1 MFNITLQRAKNLLT
15 IIWIIGFIPPFLILA
30 ARTFVG
36 TYYGGKETE
45 AWSWFSPNIV
55 PTLGL
60 IISSI
65 ASSASRKNAVQ
76 TDISSGFFALTFG
89 LSLFYLVIFNLIFL
103 LEPLVDSAPLEV
115 FKRSS
120 LFLGILQGFVT
131 TVLGVFFIRNA
142 QNA

>member
-1 MFNITLQRAKNLLT
+1 MKITLNRGKNLLALV
-15 IIWIIGFIPPFLILA
+15 WFIGFIPPFLILA

-60 IISSI
+60 IVSSV
-65 ASSASRKNAVQ
+65 AAAATGEDAVERK
-76 TDISSGFFALTFG
+76 ISSGFFAFTFG

-103 LEPLVDSAPLEV
+103 LEPLVNSPPLEI

-131 TVLGVFFIRNA
+131 TVLGVFFIRGA
-142 QNA
+142 KKT

>member
-1 MFNITLQRAKNLLT
+1 MPKITLSRGKNLLALV
-15 IIWIIGFIPPFLILA
+15 WLIGFIPPFLILA

-36 TYYGGKETE
+36 TYYAGKETE

-65 ASSASRKNAVQ
+65 AAAGSSKKAGDKQV
-76 TDISSGFFALTFG
+76 SSGVFALAFG
-89 LSLFYLVIFNLIFL
+89 LSLFYLLLFNLIFF
-103 LEPLVDSAPLEV
+103 LEPLVDSAPLEI

-120 LFLGILQGFVT
+120 LFLGIVQGFVT
-131 TVLGVFFIRNA
+131 TALGVFFIRTAKNA
-142 QNA
+142 